1 MIDSVHVRIDRD
13 RPLQAQIVAGLR
25 DAISSGRVAAHDRL
39 PGTRTLA
46 AQLGVS
52 RTTVALANNTL
63 IAEGYV
69 VARPRSGVF
78 VVNDPPRVARS
89 AKPAVAAAAG
99 RTLRLSRLART
110 HPAAPPIESR
120 SRPLA
125 FPLSRPARDAG
136 PLGTWRRQQ
145 SRR

>member
-25 DAISSGRVAAHDRL
+25 DAIASGRVAAHDRL
-39 PGTRTLA
+39 PGTRTFA

-52 RTTVALANNTL
+52 RTTVALAIEAL

-78 VVNDPPRVARS
+78 VVTDPPRVAR
-89 AKPAVAAAAG
+89 AAADRRHSRAG
-99 RTLRLSRLART
+99 RC
-110 HPAAPPIESR
+110 
-120 SRPLA
+120 
-125 FPLSRPARDAG
+125 
-136 PLGTWRRQQ
+136 
-145 SRR
+145 